1 MRRPASATAARL
13 CTFPRFIGTL
23 ALCAVLLFY
32 VLPALTEFRPLAQSR
47 PHGDSHTG
55 IPGAPG
61 APGVSAGVAA
71 RSARAVAEKRVVSA
85 ALADLGAAPSL
96 RRTKQAKQGK
106 RGKQAKPQAKK
117 KRKQRTKGPSL
128 NSPFK
133 EEVRGA

>member
-55 IPGAPG
+55 IPAAPG

-96 RRTKQAKQGK
+96 RRTKQAKQ
-106 RGKQAKPQAKK
+106 AKPQAKK